1 MWFFGMLSALGC
13 VRLSLRRALRRA
25 GLRLSQQHLTGMAR
39 APVVSP
45 LLLIVVLLIKP
56 ERQLLHPAMKL
67 DLHGRPQRCEVQP
80 WL

>member
-1 MWFFGMLSALGC
+1 MVLRDA
-13 VRLSLRRALRRA
+13 VSLRLCSVVLETCSVQSGAAPVSEALIGTA
-25 GLRLSQQHLTGMAR
+25 Q

-56 ERQLLHPAMKL
+56 ERQLLHPAMKS
-67 DLHGRPQRCEVQP
+67 DLHGRPQRCEVRP